1 MFPGYGVSR
10 LQPTTYDARVS
21 GLATPAEREGRILMV
36 LQTGYFD
43 DSGSDIGSKYY
54 VLAGFLASVED
65 WEAVSTKWAATLN
78 KEPSLEYFKMSHAM
92 AMDGQFRRGWTV
104 PLRNQRIME
113 LIDIIAELDPPRIEC
128 FLRRS
133 HFFDFEGIIRGES
146 FSNPYFLLFYHLVL
160 SIAAN
165 AEALNWN
172 QDCDFIF
179 DEQGKLGDVTVEKW
193 IWMKQNIDGAGA
205 ANVAAYLGS
214 PPTFRKDVKFL
225 PLQAADMLAWLVRDC
240 MTVGPSNMEEIAR
253 TALHH
258 LEGRKKILRIH
269 VDKEMLMNLGARFL
283 VGKARLY
290 GHV

>member
-133 HFFDFEGIIRGES
+133 HFDDFEGIIRGES
-146 FSNPYFLLFYHLVL
+146 LATHIFYC
-160 SIAAN
+160 SII
-165 AEALNWN
+165 L
-172 QDCDFIF
+172 C
-179 DEQGKLGDVTVEKW
+179 
-193 IWMKQNIDGAGA
+193 
-205 ANVAAYLGS
+205 
-214 PPTFRKDVKFL
+214 FR
-225 PLQAADMLAWLVRDC
+225 
-240 MTVGPSNMEEIAR
+240 
-253 TALHH
+253 
-258 LEGRKKILRIH
+258 
-269 VDKEMLMNLGARFL
+269 
-283 VGKARLY
+283 
-290 GHV
+290 